1 MHPFYVLLF
10 FYNGVD
16 VAEVS
21 AFLVIIQSIS
31 HDEIVRDFHNSIVD
45 IKINLQVAWFH
56 EEGTNFDAGWVHLL
70 QVFNHVSHGETGIYD
85 VLYDNHVAACQILVQ
100 PHQGLHAARRGGTLV
115 RSILHE

>member
-1 MHPFYVLLF
+1 MLHPLF

-31 HDEIVRDFHNSIVD
+31 HYEIVRDFHNSIVD

-56 EEGTNFDAGWVHLL
+56 EEGTNLNACWVHLL

-100 PHQGLHAARRGGTLV
+100 THQGLHAARRGSALV

>member
-1 MHPFYVLLF
+1 MLHLLF

-56 EEGTNFDAGWVHLL
+56 EEGTNFDAGCV
-70 QVFNHVSHGETGIYD
+70 
-85 VLYDNHVAACQILVQ
+85 
-100 PHQGLHAARRGGTLV
+100 
-115 RSILHE
+115 